1 MYLSRVK
8 IDQFNR
14 HNLRELKHLGCYHGW
29 IESSFPTEKAEAE
42 KTRKLWRIDTLNN
55 EYYLILLSETA
66 PDMALLEKYGVK
78 GSGSSKNYDKFLD
91 SLKQGMRAKFR
102 IKLNAV
108 KSYSDR
114 ETYKKRGQVKPVPL
128 AELKSFFLER
138 TQKNGFEVQKDEFD
152 VSQRINEFFQHS
164 NPKDKEKPDRI
175 NLASVTYEGILTIT
189 DLEKFKQT
197 LQKGI
202 GKKKAYGFGLLTII
216 PVK

>member
-1 MYLSRVK
+1 
-8 IDQFNR
+8 
-14 HNLRELKHLGCYHGW
+14 
-29 IESSFPTEKAEAE
+29 
-42 KTRKLWRIDTLNN
+42 
-55 EYYLILLSETA
+55 
-66 PDMALLEKYGVK
+66 
-78 GSGSSKNYDKFLD
+78 
-91 SLKQGMRAKFR
+91 MRAKFR

-164 NPKDKEKPDRI
+164 NPKDKENPDRI